1 MWILYTQLIILFLFN
16 ETTGENFFCTDAFF
30 QNEWL
35 GQATSTTINQVR
47 REQETGWQNLKK
59 SNLPKNKWGVCPCH
73 NAAFTDD
80 SEQWDGVP
88 SHGMAEIRSE
98 CYFSLPQCAQYFQDG
113 NCAGA
118 FPSPPT
124 PTETP
129 TKILIATITPY
140 TINQLSN
147 KQAGKCSS
155 QCDFQHPVPGQPIDI
170 DSYDGI
176 VWPLDWS
183 FGTR

>member
-47 REQETGWQNLKK
+47 REQETGWQNLKQ

-80 SEQWDGVP
+80 SEQWDPFNVGKPFNVLALRGDLA
-88 SHGMAEIRSE
+88 STS
-98 CYFSLPQCAQYFQDG
+98 
-113 NCAGA
+113 
-118 FPSPPT
+118 
-124 PTETP
+124 
-129 TKILIATITPY
+129 PY
-140 TINQLSN
+140 TMVLAKPHHQ
-147 KQAGKCSS
+147 
-155 QCDFQHPVPGQPIDI
+155 
-170 DSYDGI
+170 
-176 VWPLDWS
+176 
-183 FGTR
+183 